1 MPSKII
7 GLYSPAPQSG
17 KTTIAKYLQ
26 ENDYA
31 IVPFAETLKQM
42 LIPMLEALGYDN
54 VGANYLVNSAKQVVV
69 NDAGVSVRHMLQTLG
84 TEYGRTCI
92 HPDIWVRCWKGR
104 AQRFDA
110 VVADDVRFPN
120 EAKIIKLLG
129 GEMWRVDRPDAVRT
143 FDHASEGSLDT
154 YHEFDRHITN
164 EGTIDDLISKLQD
177 IPV

>member
-1 MPSKII
+1 MQKII

-17 KTTIAKYLQ
+17 KSTIARELEKRGYTV
-26 ENDYA
+26 
-31 IVPFAETLKQM
+31 VPFAETLKLM
-42 LIPMLEALGYDN
+42 LIPMLESLGYDEH
-54 VGANYLVNSAKQVVV
+54 GANYLVHQAKQVVV
-69 NDAGVSVRHMLQTLG
+69 GDAGVSVRHMLQTLG
-84 TEYGRTCI
+84 TEWGRQCI

-120 EAKIIKLLG
+120 EAKMIKLLG
-129 GEMWRVDRPDAVRT
+129 GEMWRIDRPDAVRT

-164 EGTIDDLISKLQD
+164 EGTIDELISKLQD

>member
-1 MPSKII
+1 MQKII
-7 GLYSPAPQSG
+7 GIYSPAPQSG
-17 KTTIAKYLQ
+17 KSTVAEFLKQKGYTV
-26 ENDYA
+26 
-31 IVPFAETLKQM
+31 VPFAETLKEM
-42 LIPMLEALGYDN
+42 LVPMLEALGYDKAGACYLTHEAKEII
-54 VGANYLVNSAKQVVV
+54 VG
-69 NDAGVSVRHMLQTLG
+69 DAGVSVRHMLQTLG

-120 EAKIIKLLG
+120 EAKMIKLLG